1 MEANEKKKKA
11 KNIET
16 VEDIKNSAAKQSSK
30 ITANKILNKYKAMR
44 RPKKPY
50 LANEEDLET
59 IDYNELQEDLCKRES
74 ILETANKVFDFERFK
89 KEQAEALKEITNKN
103 STAKQSTK
111 ITAKKIL
118 NKYKAMK
125 RPKKP
130 YLVNEEDLE
139 TTDYNELQEDLF
151 KGESILAAADRVF
164 DFNKFKKQ
172 QEDAIKI
179 SMTTF

>member
-30 ITANKILNKYKAMR
+30 ITAKKILNKYKAMR
-44 RPKKPY
+44 RPKKTY

-89 KEQAEALKEITNKN
+89 KEQAEALKEMTNKN

-179 SMTTF
+179 SMTTY

>member
-1 MEANEKKKKA
+1 
-11 KNIET
+11 
-16 VEDIKNSAAKQSSK
+16 
-30 ITANKILNKYKAMR
+30 
-44 RPKKPY
+44 
-50 LANEEDLET
+50 
-59 IDYNELQEDLCKRES
+59 
-74 ILETANKVFDFERFK
+74 
-89 KEQAEALKEITNKN
+89 
-103 STAKQSTK
+103 
-111 ITAKKIL
+111 
-118 NKYKAMK
+118 MK